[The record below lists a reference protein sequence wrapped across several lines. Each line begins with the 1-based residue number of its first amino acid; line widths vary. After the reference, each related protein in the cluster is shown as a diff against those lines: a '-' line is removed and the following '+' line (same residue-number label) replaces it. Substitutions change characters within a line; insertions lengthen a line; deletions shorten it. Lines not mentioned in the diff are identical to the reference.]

1 MKILILGGSKSGKS
15 DFAQEVALKLAEG
28 DVHYYVATLQNTGTA
43 ADKSTIASHLRR
55 REGMGFETIEQGR
68 NILACLERT
77 DPTGTFLLDSVT
89 TLLTNEIFPPEK
101 DYVTDEEAARRCCAD
116 LAEFA
121 EQVKHIVIVS
131 DDLSRDSVHYD
142 DATEAFRRHLGAIHC
157 HLAKQ
162 CDVVMEMAFGNLTIH
177 KGEWE

>member
-28 DVHYYVATLQNTGTA
+28 GVHYYVATLQNTGTE
-43 ADKSTIASHLRR
+43 ADKATVASHLQR
-55 REGMGFETIEQGR
+55 REGMDFVTVEQGR
-68 NILACLERT
+68 NILGCLEKT
-77 DPTGTFLLDSVT
+77 DPSGTFLLDSVT

-101 DYVTDEEAARRCCAD
+101 NYATDEEAARRCCGD
-116 LAEFA
+116 LAAFA
-121 EQVKHIVIVS
+121 DKVKHIVIVS
-131 DDLSRDSVHYD
+131 DDLSRDAMHYD

-157 HLAKQ
+157 RLAKE